1 MGKNLLETIAKGD
14 GTSFVTV
21 TVAPDASKDER
32 KKGNSVVAKL
42 TNGMRQVLRE
52 SWPRFVVVPCV
63 RRVLAVRS
71 PCVRFVFRNVQSPV
85 RLPCVCRRGPRDAGH
100 DEFGINRA
108 QYVAYLTYS
117 RQRSNWRRVLSRRA
131 EN

>member
-1 MGKNLLETIAKGD
+1 MGKNLLETITKGD

-52 SWPRFVVVPCV
+52 SWPRFVIVPCV

-71 PCVRFVFRNVQSPV
+71 CGAEPV
-85 RLPCVCRRGPRDAGH
+85 RSFRFPKRSIARTVAVC
-100 DEFGINRA
+100 
-108 QYVAYLTYS
+108 
-117 RQRSNWRRVLSRRA
+117 LSTRTTRRRA
-131 EN
+131 RRIRN